1 MGGET
6 NRQSLEVATLDVAK
20 LKRYVLWLSTIHLH
34 LDYTPH
40 WTYVVGLHLPQNV
53 HTNGTTVP
61 SEKFEID

>member
-1 MGGET
+1 MDVVK
-6 NRQSLEVATLDVAK
+6 LE
-20 LKRYVLWLSTIHLH
+20 RYLLWLSTIHLH

-40 WTYVVGLHLPQNV
+40 WTYVVGLRVPQNV